1 MVSFGP
7 SVYLDSMVARGSI
20 PRQATTVSRPLA
32 RGENGH
38 NLTRKAAS
46 TSLVA
51 RVKADPYVVS
61 HSTPEW
67 TADAHP
73 ELVRAEVGR

>member
-1 MVSFGP
+1 MPPKGP
-7 SVYLDSMVARGSI
+7 ASQNGFFVVIAIPAVDQGEQMDITAVARASG
-20 PRQATTVSRPLA
+20 
-32 RGENGH
+32 
-38 NLTRKAAS
+38 LTRKAAS

-67 TADAHP
+67 TADGHP

>member
-1 MVSFGP
+1 VRIDDHNNHT
-7 SVYLDSMVARGSI
+7 YL
-20 PRQATTVSRPLA
+20 RPLIGRVNA
-32 RGENGH
+32 NGH
-38 NLTRKAAS
+38 FDIIGRAPE
-46 TSLVA
+46 

-73 ELVRAEVGR
+73 ELIRAGVGR